1 MEDQREGP
9 MKRRIVYTLPVLWC
23 LLLVTAV
30 FAQAQYRTG
39 WEPAPPPD
47 TTRAGVEPT
56 DPTGPDRFPNL
67 WSLDIMIS
75 NDGFG
80 LGGFYRRSFT
90 HDLSGFI
97 SLSVS
102 ESKDEREFE
111 YIDPYYGISYTPGK
125 LNRFLVIPLM
135 VGVQYRLFREDIVE
149 TFRPYLNAGV
159 GPTMIYM
166 APYVQFVEYA
176 EGQIGAEQVEFFKS
190 LGKGQPHYT
199 VGGFIGFGANFG
211 TERSNIF
218 GVNFRYYI
226 THLYGEGLPSLYNGY
241 NGEVSATKKN
251 FGGFVICLNIGIAV

>member
-30 FAQAQYRTG
+30 VTQAQYRTG
-39 WEPAPPPD
+39 WDPTPPPD
-47 TTRAGVEPT
+47 TTRAGVEPA
-56 DPTGPDRFPNL
+56 DPTSPDRFPNL

-166 APYVQFVEYA
+166 SPYVQFVEYA

-251 FGGFVICLNIGIAV
+251 FGGFVISLNVGIAV